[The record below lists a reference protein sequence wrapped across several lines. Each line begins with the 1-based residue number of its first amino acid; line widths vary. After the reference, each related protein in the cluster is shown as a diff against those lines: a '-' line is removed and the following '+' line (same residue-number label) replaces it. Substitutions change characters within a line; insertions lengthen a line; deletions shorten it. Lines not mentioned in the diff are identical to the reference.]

1 MKVIQA
7 AIHGAD
13 RLPRP
18 LQVGLAMVTVIALG
32 IVDYLT
38 GYEAFFAVFYLF
50 PISFIAWHLGL
61 GWGLGFSLLSATV
74 WVAAN
79 AAAGEVH
86 SSVWIPAWNTFTR
99 VAIFSLVTLLLA
111 SLRSAHEH
119 ERQLAR
125 TDYLTGAENKRSF
138 CDLTEREVDRCRR
151 HERPFT
157 IIYADLDNFKSVN
170 DRWGHSTG
178 DALLREVVNAAR
190 QELRALDSV
199 ARLGGD
205 EFAILL
211 PETGATAG
219 LDVAERLRQ
228 VWRDVMRTRDWP
240 VTVSLGVLTCLDPPA
255 TFDELL
261 HKADSLMYGAK
272 RSGKDAI
279 RHEVLQSP
287 PGTDRATL
295 PRKRV

>member
-1 MKVIQA
+1 MKVILA
-7 AIHGAD
+7 AIHRAD

-18 LQVGLAMVTVIALG
+18 LQVSLALAAVGLLG
-32 IVDYLT
+32 VVDYLT
-38 GYEAFFAVFYLF
+38 GYQAFFAVFYLF

-86 SSVWIPAWNTFTR
+86 SSVWIHAWNTFTR
-99 VAIFSLVTLLLA
+99 VAVFSVVTILLSA
-111 SLRSAHEH
+111 LRSAHEH

-138 CDLTEREVDRCRR
+138 SGLTEREVDRCRR
-151 HERPFT
+151 HQRPFT
-157 IIYADLDNFKSVN
+157 VIYADLDNFKGIN

-178 DALLREVVNAAR
+178 DALLREVVGSAR
-190 QELRALDSV
+190 QELRALDVV

-219 LDVAERLRQ
+219 LDVAERLQQ
-228 VWRDVMRTRDWP
+228 VWRDVMRTRGWP

-261 HKADSLMYGAK
+261 HRADTLMYDAK

-279 RHEVLQSP
+279 RHEVLQLP
-287 PGTDRATL
+287 PGGDRAPP
-295 PRKRV
+295 PRKSA